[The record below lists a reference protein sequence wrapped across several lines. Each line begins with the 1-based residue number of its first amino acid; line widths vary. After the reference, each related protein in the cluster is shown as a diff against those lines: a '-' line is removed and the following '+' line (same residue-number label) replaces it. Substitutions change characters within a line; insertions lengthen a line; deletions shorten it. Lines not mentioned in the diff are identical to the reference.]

1 MHLIRTSRLDQGFA
15 RVNFPDHWPC
25 ELTDEAPSFQSQ
37 GVASF
42 PMLRK
47 LHSWSQSRGAVHL
60 GILCCYTLEVVLLP
74 YDIAH
79 LCIEEIRGK

>member
-1 MHLIRTSRLDQGFA
+1 
-15 RVNFPDHWPC
+15 
-25 ELTDEAPSFQSQ
+25 
-37 GVASF
+37 
-42 PMLRK
+42 MLRK